1 MSYSRPLIRARGA
14 NNVHLKMQEI
24 LLLLSLSFS
33 MTCPCSAMIAY
44 PGQWTGRQ
52 PDGTNTGE
60 DCLLIGSAEYH
71 FVVVETDDTNYPIV
85 RGFLDTNGYTTSRGG
100 DDEWLY
106 FATMGSDGRYLP
118 TNLKVGYVDPQQSQ
132 YQSVLKPALK
142 EKRHAIHAQCVQS
155 EYCRW
160 KQNTQQLHGSDG
172 FSLILSNGIVANVVI
187 PFRFANHDE
196 DSTRSV
202 TSVQDLDQQLFNGPK
217 LSVRDYFSQQSYGKL
232 DIVSE
237 IIPWVTIPFTEQQ
250 CSNGQ
255 SGLSSILHTCLEAA
269 LKQAVELLGVN
280 GNLLKA
286 STTTLTFV
294 HNGYAAEFG
303 GNDVDGAW
311 YEDRIWSHAWE
322 LNTQLYHG
330 RYAIISDKYD
340 RKNNHINRVGVAVH
354 VLAQVLGAPTLHQD
368 FPGYGLGYFD
378 VMANPCKSKGFV
390 TRF

>member
-1 MSYSRPLIRARGA
+1 M
-14 NNVHLKMQEI
+14 
-24 LLLLSLSFS
+24 LLFLSLLSRSFLI
-33 MTCPCSAMIAY
+33 MRPCSAMVAY

-52 PDGTNTGE
+52 PDGSNTGE
-60 DCLLIGSAEYH
+60 DCLLIGNAEYH

-85 RGFLDTNGYTTSRGG
+85 RGFLDNDGYSTSFTSKGS
-100 DDEWLY
+100 DDQWLY

-118 TNLKVGYVDPQQSQ
+118 TNLKVGDVDPQQTQ
-132 YQSVLKPALK
+132 YQTILKPALK

-160 KQNTQQLHGSDG
+160 KQNTQHLHVSGSG
-172 FSLILSNGIVANVVI
+172 SFSITLSSGKVANVVI
-187 PFRFANHDE
+187 PFQYANHDK
-196 DSTRSV
+196 DSSRLV
-202 TSVQDLDQQLFNGPK
+202 TSVQDLDQQLFNGPQF
-217 LSVRDYFSQQSYGKL
+217 SVRDYFSQQSYGKL

-237 IIPWVTIPFTEQQ
+237 IVPWVTIPYTEQE
-250 CSNGQ
+250 CANGR

-269 LKQAVELLGVN
+269 LEQAVELLGDN
-280 GNLLKA
+280 GNVLTA

-303 GNDVDGAW
+303 GNDVDGVW

-322 LNTQLYHG
+322 LNTPLYHG

-340 RKNNHINRVGVAVH
+340 RKNNNINRVGVAVH
-354 VLAQVLGAPTLHQD
+354 VLAQVLGAPTLHQN

-378 VMANPCKSKGFV
+378 VMANPCKFQNDC
-390 TRF
+390 